1 VVSRFSFVT
10 VPLCCSDAAS
20 GWFQSGSGPSEGKLM
35 AIITGASAHDTDTS
49 DSTTGSR
56 LWRDRILPGLT
67 AFVLGAA
74 LIYAAGFASAVELHN
89 AAHDG
94 RHSAGFPCH

>member
-1 VVSRFSFVT
+1 
-10 VPLCCSDAAS
+10 
-20 GWFQSGSGPSEGKLM
+20 M
-35 AIITGASAHDTDTS
+35 AHITGASANDTRTI
-49 DSTTGSR
+49 DSATGAS
-56 LWRDRILPGLT
+56 LWRDRILPGIAAL
-67 AFVLGAA
+67 VLGAG

>member
-1 VVSRFSFVT
+1 
-10 VPLCCSDAAS
+10 
-20 GWFQSGSGPSEGKLM
+20 M
-35 AIITGASAHDTDTS
+35 AIITGASAHDTDTLDS
-49 DSTTGSR
+49 DSNSSSASGSR

>member
-1 VVSRFSFVT
+1 
-10 VPLCCSDAAS
+10 
-20 GWFQSGSGPSEGKLM
+20 M
-35 AIITGASAHDTDTS
+35 AIITGASANDTDTL
-49 DSTTGSR
+49 DSSSGSR

-67 AFVLGAA
+67 AFVFGAA

>member
-1 VVSRFSFVT
+1 MT
-10 VPLCCSDAAS
+10 
-20 GWFQSGSGPSEGKLM
+20 
-35 AIITGASAHDTDTS
+35 IITGASAHDTDTL
-49 DSTTGSR
+49 DSSSGSR

-67 AFVLGAA
+67 AFVFGAA

>member
-1 VVSRFSFVT
+1 
-10 VPLCCSDAAS
+10 
-20 GWFQSGSGPSEGKLM
+20 M

-74 LIYAAGFASAVELHN
+74 LIYAAGFASAVELQCR
-89 AAHDG
+89 A
-94 RHSAGFPCH
+94 

>member
-1 VVSRFSFVT
+1 
-10 VPLCCSDAAS
+10 
-20 GWFQSGSGPSEGKLM
+20 M
-35 AIITGASAHDTDTS
+35 AIITGASAHDTDTVDS
-49 DSTTGSR
+49 DSSTGAR
-56 LWRDRILPGLT
+56 LWRDRILPGLA
-67 AFVLGAA
+67 AFVFGAA

>member
-1 VVSRFSFVT
+1 
-10 VPLCCSDAAS
+10 
-20 GWFQSGSGPSEGKLM
+20 M
-35 AIITGASAHDTDTS
+35 AIITGASVPDTDTLDS
-49 DSTTGSR
+49 DSSAGSR

-67 AFVLGAA
+67 AFVFGAA

>member
-1 VVSRFSFVT
+1 
-10 VPLCCSDAAS
+10 
-20 GWFQSGSGPSEGKLM
+20 M
-35 AIITGASAHDTDTS
+35 AITTGASAHDTDTLDS
-49 DSTTGSR
+49 DSSAGSR

-74 LIYAAGFASAVELHN
+74 LIYGAGFASAVELHN

>member
-1 VVSRFSFVT
+1 
-10 VPLCCSDAAS
+10 
-20 GWFQSGSGPSEGKLM
+20 M
-35 AIITGASAHDTDTS
+35 ALLTGASAHDTS
-49 DSTTGSR
+49 AVDSSSGTQI
-56 LWRDRILPGLT
+56 WRDRILPGLL
-67 AFVLGAA
+67 AMLLGAA

>member
-1 VVSRFSFVT
+1 
-10 VPLCCSDAAS
+10 
-20 GWFQSGSGPSEGKLM
+20 M
-35 AIITGASAHDTDTS
+35 ALTTGASAHDTSAVDTTS
-49 DSTTGSR
+49 TGSK
-56 LWRDRILPGLT
+56 LWRDRILPGLL
-67 AFVLGAA
+67 AMVLGAG

>member
-1 VVSRFSFVT
+1 
-10 VPLCCSDAAS
+10 
-20 GWFQSGSGPSEGKLM
+20 M
-35 AIITGASAHDTDTS
+35 ALITGASANDTS
-49 DSTTGSR
+49 TIDSSTGSS
-56 LWRDRILPGLT
+56 LWRDRILPGV
-67 AFVLGAA
+67 AAVVLGAG

>member
-1 VVSRFSFVT
+1 
-10 VPLCCSDAAS
+10 
-20 GWFQSGSGPSEGKLM
+20 M
-35 AIITGASAHDTDTS
+35 ALQRGASTTTDIPHSDTNAGAS
-49 DSTTGSR
+49 
-56 LWRDRILPGLT
+56 LWRDRILPGLV
-67 AFVLGAA
+67 AFVFGAA

>member
-1 VVSRFSFVT
+1 
-10 VPLCCSDAAS
+10 
-20 GWFQSGSGPSEGKLM
+20 M
-35 AIITGASAHDTDTS
+35 ALITGASAHDTNAV
-49 DSTTGSR
+49 DSTTGSKV
-56 LWRDRILPGLT
+56 WRDRILPGLL
-67 AFVLGAA
+67 AMVLGAA